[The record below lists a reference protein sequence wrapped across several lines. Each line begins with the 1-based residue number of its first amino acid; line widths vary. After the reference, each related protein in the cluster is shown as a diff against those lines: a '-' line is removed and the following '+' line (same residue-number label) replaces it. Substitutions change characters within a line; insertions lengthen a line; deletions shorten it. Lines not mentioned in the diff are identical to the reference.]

1 MCSVLFVLA
10 VLWWDRGVIWLISL
24 FENLKYLMHFNY
36 IYTSQMTELNKL
48 FKNGHITEEQY
59 KSIASFED
67 NRLFSIHWELRT
79 ILYLGILLL
88 SSGIGILVYLNID
101 TIGHQAILAAVGLAC
116 FACLYYIHKHQLPYT
131 HQPVSHTSPFFDYV
145 VLLGCLLFAV
155 FIGYFQYQYSLFG
168 DHYGILVF
176 IPTILSFYLAYRF
189 DHKGVL
195 SIAITGLAST
205 FGLSVTPRQLID
217 GNNFSEL
224 SVVFTALGLGIILA
238 AWAWYSD
245 KQNIKQHFSFT
256 YNNFALTILC
266 IATLAALFE
275 QDLKL
280 ISLLAL
286 AGICVYFIRYALI
299 QQSYLFLLLSVLYG
313 YIGFTFI
320 IFYLLSKVDNINEGI
335 FMLGMMYVIA
345 SAVAVIF
352 LFLNIKKIV
361 KPK

>member
-1 MCSVLFVLA
+1 
-10 VLWWDRGVIWLISL
+10 
-24 FENLKYLMHFNY
+24 
-36 IYTSQMTELNKL
+36 MTELNQILKD
-48 FKNGHITEEQY
+48 GHIDEGQY
-59 KSIASFED
+59 KTIESFER

-101 TIGHQAILAAVGLAC
+101 TIGHQAILAAVGLASA
-116 FACLYYIHKHQLPYT
+116 ACLYYIHKHKLPYSNQTAT
-131 HQPVSHTSPFFDYV
+131 HASPFFDYV

-155 FIGYFQYQYSLFG
+155 FIGYFQFQYHPFG
-168 DHYGILVF
+168 EHYGILVF
-176 IPTILSFYLAYRF
+176 IPTIVSFYLAYRF

-217 GNNFSEL
+217 GNNFSDL
-224 SVVFTALGLGIILA
+224 LIVFTALLLGIILA
-238 AWAWYSD
+238 VWAWYSD
-245 KQNIKQHFSFT
+245 RQSIKQHFSFT
-256 YNNFALTILC
+256 YNNFALNILC
-266 IATLAALFE
+266 IATLAALFD

-286 AGICVYFIRYALI
+286 AGTCVYFIKYAMT

-313 YIGFTFI
+313 YIGLTYM
-320 IFYLLSKVDNINEGI
+320 IFYLLSKTDNIGEGT
-335 FMLGMMYVIA
+335 FLFGMLYVIG
-345 SAVAVIF
+345 SAVGVIF

-361 KPK
+361 KTK

>member
-1 MCSVLFVLA
+1 
-10 VLWWDRGVIWLISL
+10 
-24 FENLKYLMHFNY
+24 
-36 IYTSQMTELNKL
+36 MTELNQILKD
-48 FKNGHITEEQY
+48 GHITEEQY
-59 KSIASFED
+59 KSIESFER
-67 NRLFSIHWELRT
+67 NRLFSIHWELRI

-116 FACLYYIHKHQLPYT
+116 AACFYYIHKHKLPYT
-131 HQPVSHTSPFFDYV
+131 HQTVTHSSPFFDYV

-155 FIGYFQYQYSLFG
+155 FIGYFQYQYSPFG
-168 DHYGILVF
+168 DHYGVLVF
-176 IPTILSFYLAYRF
+176 IPTIVSFYLAYRF

-217 GNNFSEL
+217 GNDFSDL
-224 SVVFTALGLGIILA
+224 SVVFTALVLGLILA

-245 KQNIKQHFSFT
+245 KQNIKPHFSFT
-256 YNNFALTILC
+256 YNNFALNVLC
-266 IATLAALFE
+266 IAVLAALFG

-280 ISLLAL
+280 MSLLAL
-286 AGICVYFIRYALI
+286 AGICVYFMRYALAK
-299 QQSYLFLLLSVLYG
+299 QSYLFLLLSVLYG
-313 YIGFTFI
+313 YIGLTFI
-320 IFYLLSKVDNINEGI
+320 IFYLLSKIDSMNEGV

-345 SAVAVIF
+345 SAVGVIF

-361 KPK
+361 KTK

>member
-1 MCSVLFVLA
+1 
-10 VLWWDRGVIWLISL
+10 
-24 FENLKYLMHFNY
+24 
-36 IYTSQMTELNKL
+36 MTELNQI
-48 FKNGHITEEQY
+48 FKDGHIDEEQY
-59 KSIASFED
+59 KAIDSFER

-101 TIGHQAILAAVGLAC
+101 TIGHQAILAAVGLASA
-116 FACLYYIHKHQLPYT
+116 ACLYYIHKHKLPYSNQTAT
-131 HQPVSHTSPFFDYV
+131 HASPFFDYI

-155 FIGYFQYQYSLFG
+155 FIGYFQFQYHPFG
-168 DHYGILVF
+168 EHYGILVF
-176 IPTILSFYLAYRF
+176 IPTIVSFYLAYRF

-217 GNNFSEL
+217 GNDFSDL
-224 SVVFTALGLGIILA
+224 SVVFTASLLGIILA
-238 AWAWYSD
+238 IWAWYSD
-245 KQNIKQHFSFT
+245 KQSIKQHFSFT
-256 YNNFALTILC
+256 YNNFALNILC
-266 IATLAALFE
+266 IATLAALFD

-286 AGICVYFIRYALI
+286 AGICLYFIKYALA

-313 YIGFTFI
+313 YIGLTYM
-320 IFYLLSKVDNINEGI
+320 IFYLLSKADNIGEGT
-335 FMLGMMYVIA
+335 FLFGMLYVIG
-345 SAVAVIF
+345 SAVGVIF

-361 KPK
+361 KTK

>member
-1 MCSVLFVLA
+1 
-10 VLWWDRGVIWLISL
+10 
-24 FENLKYLMHFNY
+24 
-36 IYTSQMTELNKL
+36 MTELNQILKD
-48 FKNGHITEEQY
+48 GHITEEQY
-59 KSIASFED
+59 KTIEYFEN

-101 TIGHQAILAAVGLAC
+101 TIDHQAILAVVGLASA
-116 FACLYYIHKHQLPYT
+116 ACMYYIHKHKLPYT
-131 HQPVSHTSPFFDYV
+131 NLTATHASPFFDYV

-155 FIGYFQYQYSLFG
+155 FIGYFQFQYHPFG
-168 DHYGILVF
+168 EHYGILVF
-176 IPTILSFYLAYRF
+176 IPTIVSFYLGYRF

-217 GNNFSEL
+217 GNDFSDL
-224 SVVFTALGLGIILA
+224 SVIFTAVLLGIILA

-245 KQNIKQHFSFT
+245 KKRIKQHFSFT
-256 YNNFALTILC
+256 YNNFALNILC
-266 IATLAALFE
+266 IATLAALFD
-275 QDLKL
+275 QDLK
-280 ISLLAL
+280 IVSLLAL
-286 AGICVYFIRYALI
+286 AGICVYFIKYALV

-313 YIGFTFI
+313 YIGLTYI
-320 IFYLLSKVDNINEGI
+320 IFYLLSKVDNMSEGI

-345 SAVAVIF
+345 SAVGVIF

-361 KPK
+361 KTK